1 MAGIFSTARHIWAI
15 LSLFICV
22 PFIVFAAD
30 KTGQAAEIKLIS
42 GQAMQGGLM
51 IFQTRPDT
59 MITLDGIALP
69 VSKEGRFAVGFH
81 RDDTAAQ
88 ILQATDKEGRT
99 ASTTLSPQLREWD
112 IQRIDNLPTNMVSP
126 PADVIARIQRDI
138 KNVKAA
144 RAKISDFDDVL
155 QNGFIW
161 PVWGRISGIYGSQRI
176 LNGQPRQ
183 PHYGIDIALPEG
195 VAVHA
200 AAAGQVRM
208 AEDLYF
214 TGGTVIIDHGYGLN
228 STYSHLLDMDVK
240 MGDKVARGQVIGSV
254 GSTGRSTGPHLDWRI
269 NWQNKRLDPLLIT
282 GPLLPAL
289 PASRPE
295 RQ

>member
-1 MAGIFSTARHIWAI
+1 MAGIFSTATRIWAV
-15 LSLFICV
+15 LSLFISA
-22 PFIVFAAD
+22 PFIVLAAD
-30 KTGQAAEIKLIS
+30 DTRLKAEIKLIS

-51 IFQTRPDT
+51 IFQTRPEAI
-59 MITLDGIALP
+59 ITLDGIALP
-69 VSKEGRFAVGFH
+69 VSPEGRFVVGFH

-88 ILQATDKEGRT
+88 LLQATDKDGRT
-99 ASTTLSPQLREWD
+99 ASITLTPQIRIWD

-126 PADVIARIQRDI
+126 PADVIARIQKDI

-155 QNGFIW
+155 ENGFIW

-195 VAVHA
+195 VAVRA
-200 AAAGQVRM
+200 AAAGQVTM

-214 TGGTVIIDHGYGLN
+214 TGGTIIIDHGYGLN
-228 STYSHLLDMDVK
+228 STYSHLLDMQVK
-240 MGDKVARGQVIGSV
+240 VGDIVPRGQVIGSV

-269 NWQNKRLDPLLIT
+269 NWQNKRLDPQLIT

-295 RQ
+295 R